1 MYVKWHE
8 PPSTTIEK
16 KKQRYPFEGGK
27 LSYQQRLSLVE
38 RDVLLEYVVVTTD
51 DSFDT
56 ILRRTTD
63 YVTVLSYTAFNFM
76 LFIYAISLEHTD
88 VARSQ
93 TIYDGYEDMQMVG

>member
-1 MYVKWHE
+1 MARTSQYHNR
-8 PPSTTIEK
+8 EK
-16 KKQRYPFEGGK
+16 RQRYPFEGGK
-27 LSYQQRLSLVE
+27 LSYQQLE

-63 YVTVLSYTAFNFM
+63 YVTVLSYTAFHFM

-88 VARSQ
+88 VSRSQ
-93 TIYDGYEDMQMVG
+93 TIYEDYVIMVG